1 MRRASSVVKA
11 MQVGRPHHN
20 NDTETRPRR
29 PGQRAAQRCAARC
42 VFFAPS
48 DRTANRPGVRHR
60 VCTSFGCREIGKGPT
75 VTSNGPAHLGEP
87 AMKRGNRDVVVGV
100 FYTRSEAEQAIRDLR
115 IAGFAEDRIGMVAR
129 DHEGRVV
136 TEKGGETLAEE
147 GAAAGAVVGAG
158 AGALVGL
165 GVLTGTIPV
174 IGPVLAIGTLGTILL
189 NAAGGA
195 AILGL
200 VGALVGLGIPEDEA
214 KYYEDEVVAGRYL
227 VTVEAGDRAADA
239 RGVYTRHGGYDRST
253 FKAAGRASNTE
264 GDRTMQLSEEQ
275 LRANKTT
282 EKTGEVDVR

>member
-1 MRRASSVVKA
+1 
-11 MQVGRPHHN
+11 
-20 NDTETRPRR
+20 
-29 PGQRAAQRCAARC
+29 
-42 VFFAPS
+42 
-48 DRTANRPGVRHR
+48 
-60 VCTSFGCREIGKGPT
+60 
-75 VTSNGPAHLGEP
+75 
-87 AMKRGNRDVVVGV
+87 MKRGNRDVVIGV

-115 IAGFAEDRIGMVAR
+115 TAGFPEDKIGMVAR

-136 TEKGGETLAEE
+136 TEKGNGETLAEE

-214 KYYEDEVVAGRYL
+214 QYYEGEVHGGRFL
-227 VTVEAGDRAADA
+227 VTVDAGNRESDA
-239 RGVYTRHGGYDRST
+239 WSILHRSGGY
-253 FKAAGRASNTE
+253 N
-264 GDRTMQLSEEQ
+264 RTNPPLNAPAPM
-275 LRANKTT
+275 
-282 EKTGEVDVR
+282 